1 MVVEIRK
8 LGNLTRETAKE
19 NVPAKSTAGFHILT
33 QQLQGKQSDQ

>member
-1 MVVEIRK
+1 MAVEISQ

-19 NVPAKSTAGFHILT
+19 NVPAKLTAGSQTLT